1 MSSNASGIKL
11 EHNTTSFQ
19 SNRYYT
25 TGNMEKL
32 KDYRVF
38 LEMLSKS
45 NPKYRKSL
53 INGAPP
59 EIMKVLSECAL
70 NILKGTITLTNDEK
84 TKLRKHKNQL
94 RQMATTRV
102 SNRQKKKIV
111 QKGGMLKALLKPVL
125 KATLPL
131 VVNHIVNSL

>member
-1 MSSNASGIKL
+1 
-11 EHNTTSFQ
+11 
-19 SNRYYT
+19 
-25 TGNMEKL
+25 MEKIR
-32 KDYRVF
+32 DNRVF

-53 INGAPP
+53 ISGAPP
-59 EIMKVLSECAL
+59 EIMKLLSECAL
-70 NILKGTITLTNDEK
+70 NILKGTITLTNEEK
-84 TKLRKHKNQL
+84 SKLRKHKKGL
-94 RQMATTRV
+94 REMATSKV
-102 SNRQKKKIV
+102 SNRTKKKIV

>member
-1 MSSNASGIKL
+1 
-11 EHNTTSFQ
+11 
-19 SNRYYT
+19 
-25 TGNMEKL
+25 MEKL

>member
-1 MSSNASGIKL
+1 
-11 EHNTTSFQ
+11 
-19 SNRYYT
+19 
-25 TGNMEKL
+25 
-32 KDYRVF
+32 
-38 LEMLSKS
+38 MLSKS

>member
-1 MSSNASGIKL
+1 
-11 EHNTTSFQ
+11 
-19 SNRYYT
+19 
-25 TGNMEKL
+25 
-32 KDYRVF
+32 
-38 LEMLSKS
+38 MLSKS

-59 EIMKVLSECAL
+59 EIMKILSECAL
-70 NILKGTITLTNDEK
+70 NILKGTITLTNEEK

-111 QKGGMLKALLKPVL
+111 QKGGMLKEACLGG
-125 KATLPL
+125 
-131 VVNHIVNSL
+131 

>member
-1 MSSNASGIKL
+1 
-11 EHNTTSFQ
+11 
-19 SNRYYT
+19 
-25 TGNMEKL
+25 MEKL

-59 EIMKVLSECAL
+59 EIMKILSECAL
-70 NILKGTITLTNDEK
+70 NILKGTITLTNEEK